1 MRYLS
6 TVWRGNATVNILA
19 FGTHPSDI
27 SYSCAG
33 TLVKYAQAGHAVS
46 IAVMCQ
52 GDCVPIPIDREESL
66 RIREEESRKAAAII
80 GATLYHIGFSDFRIP
95 RDEASKDRILRVI
108 REVQPDIIITHGP
121 GDYLIDHTVTSELV
135 EESSLMAPQIGIVTD
150 SLAYTRGARLLHMD
164 TLSGLG
170 FTPDEFVD
178 ITDVFETKLQMLLC
192 HESALA
198 PWRGHPVL
206 DTVEM
211 MEVAARY
218 RGIQA
223 NVRYA
228 EAFRRDP
235 KWGWA
240 TAHRFLP

>member
-1 MRYLS
+1 M
-6 TVWRGNATVNILA
+6 NILA
-19 FGTHPSDI
+19 FGVHPSDI
-27 SYSCAG
+27 EYFCGG
-33 TLVKYAQAGHAVS
+33 TLAKYAQAGHAVS
-46 IAVMCQ
+46 MAIMCK
-52 GDCVPIPIDREESL
+52 GDCVPISIDREENL

-80 GATLYHIGFSDFRIP
+80 GATLYSVGFSDFRIM
-95 RDEASKDRILRVI
+95 RDEASKDRIVRII
-108 REVQPDIIITHGP
+108 REAQPDVILTHGP
-121 GDYLIDHTVTSELV
+121 GDYLVDHTITGELV
-135 EESSLMAPQIGIVTD
+135 EECALMAPQLGIVTD
-150 SLAYTRGARLLHMD
+150 PLTPTRGARLLHMD

-192 HESALA
+192 HESPLA
-198 PWRGHPVL
+198 PWEGHPVL

>member
-1 MRYLS
+1 
-6 TVWRGNATVNILA
+6 VNILA
-19 FGTHPSDI
+19 FGVHPGDI
-27 SYSCAG
+27 EYFCGG
-33 TLVKYAQAGHAVS
+33 TLAKYAQAGHAVS
-46 IAVMCQ
+46 MAIMCK
-52 GDCVPIPIDREESL
+52 GDCVAISVDREENL
-66 RIREEESRKAAAII
+66 RTREQESRKAAAII
-80 GATLYHIGFSDFRIP
+80 GATLYQIGFWDFHIP
-95 RDEASKDRILRVI
+95 RDEAGKDRIVRVV
-108 REVQPDIIITHGP
+108 REVQPDVIITHGP
-121 GDYLIDHTVTSELV
+121 GDYLVDHTIASELV
-135 EESSLMAPQIGIVTD
+135 LECALMAPQVGIVTD
-150 SLAYTRGARLLHMD
+150 SLAPTRGAHLLHMD

-192 HESALA
+192 HESSLA

-206 DTVEM
+206 DSVEM
-211 MEVAARY
+211 MEVSARY

-228 EAFRRDP
+228 EAFRRDR